1 MIKMYKNILVP
12 IDTGHVVEGKSIID
26 LAVQHAADDAKITLL
41 NVVEDIPNWA
51 AVNLPADLIDKS
63 IESVQSELKAI
74 ATASGIKMDVEVRTG
89 HSYNTIL
96 DVAEEKKADLII
108 VASHRP
114 GLQDYFLGSTAAK
127 VVRHANC
134 SVLVVR

>member
-1 MIKMYKNILVP
+1 MYKTILVP
-12 IDTGHVVEGKSIID
+12 IEMAHVAEGKANID
-26 LAVQHAADDAKITLL
+26 LAAQHAAEGAKIILL

-51 AVNLPADLIDKS
+51 AVELPAGLLEQS
-63 IESVQSELKAI
+63 IESAQSELKAI
-74 ATASGIKMDVEVRTG
+74 ATAAGLKMEVAVRTG

-96 DVAEEKKADLII
+96 DVAKEKDADLII
-108 VASHRP
+108 IASHRP

-127 VVRHANC
+127 VVRHASC

>member
-1 MIKMYKNILVP
+1 MYKTILVP
-12 IDTGHVVEGKSIID
+12 IEMGHLTEGKSIID
-26 LAVQHAADDAKITLL
+26 TAVEHAAEGAKIILL
-41 NVVEDIPNWA
+41 NVVEEVPNWA
-51 AVNLPADLIDKS
+51 AINLPADIIDKN
-63 IESVQSELKAI
+63 IEDSRNELQAI
-74 ATASGIKMDVEVRTG
+74 ANASGIKMEVEIRTG

-96 DVAEEKKADLII
+96 DTAEDKDADLII

-127 VVRHANC
+127 VVRHATC

>member
-1 MIKMYKNILVP
+1 MYKTILVP
-12 IDTGHVVEGKSIID
+12 IDMSHVVEGKANIN
-26 LAVQHAADDAKITLL
+26 LAAQHAADGAKIILL
-41 NVVEDIPNWA
+41 NVVEEIPTWA
-51 AVNLPADLIDKS
+51 AAQLPANI
-63 IESVQSELKAI
+63 IEDSFEATKTEMKAI
-74 ATASGIKMDVEVRTG
+74 ANASSIKTEVEVRAG

-96 DVAEEKKADLII
+96 DVAKEKNVDLII
-108 VASHRP
+108 IASHSP

>member
-1 MIKMYKNILVP
+1 MYSTILVP
-12 IDTGHVVEGKSIID
+12 IDMAHVAEGKTNID
-26 LAVQHAADDAKITLL
+26 LAAQHAAAGAKIILL

-51 AVNLPADLIDKS
+51 AIELPAGLIDQS
-63 IESVQSELKAI
+63 MESAQNELKAI
-74 ATASGIKMDVEVRTG
+74 ATAAGLKMEVEVRTG

-96 DVAEEKKADLII
+96 EVAEEKNADMII
-108 VASHRP
+108 IASHRP

-127 VVRHANC
+127 VVRHATC

>member
-1 MIKMYKNILVP
+1 MYKTILVA
-12 IDTGHVVEGKSIID
+12 IDMSHLAEGEAIVK
-26 LAVQHAADDAKITLL
+26 LAASHAAQGSKIILL

-51 AVNLPADLIDKS
+51 AVNLPVGVLDRS
-63 IESVQSELKAI
+63 VESTKAQLKAI
-74 ATASGIKMDVEVRTG
+74 AKASGVHMDVDVRTG
-89 HSYNTIL
+89 HSYDTIL
-96 DVAEEKKADLII
+96 EVAKEKDANLII
-108 VASHRP
+108 IASHRP

>member
-1 MIKMYKNILVP
+1 MYKTILVP
-12 IDTGHVVEGKSIID
+12 IDMAHITEGKAIVNLAASYGAQGSKII
-26 LAVQHAADDAKITLL
+26 LL

-51 AVNLPADLIDKS
+51 AVDLPAGLLDKS
-63 IESVQSELKAI
+63 VNSTKAELKAI
-74 ATASGIKMDVEVRTG
+74 AEASGMHMDVDVRTG
-89 HSYNTIL
+89 HSYETIL
-96 DVAEEKKADLII
+96 DVAKENKVDLII
-108 VASHRP
+108 IASHRP

>member
-1 MIKMYKNILVP
+1 MYKTILVP
-12 IDTGHVVEGKSIID
+12 IEMAHVAEGKANID
-26 LAVQHAADDAKITLL
+26 LASQHAAEGAKIILL

-51 AVNLPADLIDKS
+51 AVELPADLLDKS
-63 IESVQSELKAI
+63 LDSSQQELKAI
-74 ATASGIKMDVEVRTG
+74 ANATGMKMEALVRTG
-89 HSYNTIL
+89 HSYKTIL
-96 DVAEEKKADLII
+96 EVAKEKDVDLII
-108 VASHRP
+108 IASHRP